1 MLRKILVLGLLIA
14 LAFTG
19 MAGAAMWDI
28 KDIITGKQMVPADN
42 SGAPWFADNSKAY
55 FGTDKDAYLSWV
67 SASGYLRS
75 HGAQYFDDNAT
86 FAAGKT
92 LTVPGGF
99 VGPISG
105 ATITSL
111 QQNDTAIN
119 SSISTLINAAYTNET
134 AINSSI
140 DSLTTATYTN
150 ETAINVSIANLL
162 AADTGINTS
171 IDDLMDNAY
180 TNETAINVSITN
192 LGAADTAINLSLD
205 AHYTN
210 ETAINNSIVSLTT
223 AAYTNETTINDT
235 IADLQAADVGINA
248 SIARFSSTTTTATNF
263 TILDTGPDFYF
274 VGNSTTP
281 NSQTI
286 TFPTAADNKG
296 RAIAV
301 MLTTDPGD
309 NTVILKGEGAENI
322 DGANTK
328 TTTDAVGSYYYL
340 ICDGTAWRKFNSA
353 GTWT

>member
-14 LAFTG
+14 LALTG

-263 TILDTGPDFYF
+263 TILDTSPDFYF

-286 TFPTAADNKG
+286 TFPTAADNAG
-296 RAIAV
+296 RVIAV

-309 NTVILKGEGAENI
+309 NTVILKGEGAEKI
-322 DGANTK
+322 DGADTK